1 MKLTPCILLLL
12 ASTAALASNPASSIK
27 ALQHELER
35 WAGNQTGAIIAITV
49 EGDTTQLAKAGRWSA
64 KEERLPDVHTAFEL
78 GSISKVFTALL
89 TADAVESGKLNWDDA
104 IGGDFAQSPVTYAM
118 LATHTSGL
126 PRLPEDFPFENMEDP
141 YAKLSLADLHHS
153 FQQAIAA
160 AQGKALPDK
169 WSYSNFGFAVLGQAV
184 AAELDHS
191 YPVALR
197 QHVLAPLQ
205 LTETWY
211 SGTDND
217 SANTS
222 RLAPGHHSARVAS
235 RWQFDAYGPAGAWV
249 STAADME
256 RFMRAM
262 LAGNKPWVSTME
274 PRAETGGADAMGY
287 GWMIRMVEG
296 SPVFWHGGGTGGYRS
311 FIGIQP
317 DTQRGITILAARDVE
332 VADIG
337 LGWFQGILHEPT
349 ANSVMETLSLDE
361 FVGDYPL
368 APQFILAVFQ
378 GEQGELRAQATGQ
391 PSFALTAQGNDTFAF
406 EGVAARLS
414 FERDAEDQVRA
425 LTLHQAGQELHAPRH
440 PLGSLQSK
448 PKGITLTPEQLK
460 GLEGDYELAP
470 TFVITISVSEAQV
483 FAQATGQ
490 PRFPIYASGPDE
502 FFYEVVDARITFER
516 NSEGA
521 ITQLVLHQNGQDLP
535 GKKR

>member
-1 MKLTPCILLLL
+1 
-12 ASTAALASNPASSIK
+12 
-27 ALQHELER
+27 
-35 WAGNQTGAIIAITV
+35 
-49 EGDTTQLAKAGRWSA
+49 
-64 KEERLPDVHTAFEL
+64 
-78 GSISKVFTALL
+78 
-89 TADAVESGKLNWDDA
+89 
-104 IGGDFAQSPVTYAM
+104 
-118 LATHTSGL
+118 
-126 PRLPEDFPFENMEDP
+126 
-141 YAKLSLADLHHS
+141 
-153 FQQAIAA
+153 
-160 AQGKALPDK
+160 
-169 WSYSNFGFAVLGQAV
+169 
-184 AAELDHS
+184 
-191 YPVALR
+191 
-197 QHVLAPLQ
+197 
-205 LTETWY
+205 
-211 SGTDND
+211 
-217 SANTS
+217 
-222 RLAPGHHSARVAS
+222 
-235 RWQFDAYGPAGAWV
+235 
-249 STAADME
+249 
-256 RFMRAM
+256 
-262 LAGNKPWVSTME
+262 
-274 PRAETGGADAMGY
+274 MGY
-287 GWMIRMVEG
+287 GWMIRKVNG

-349 ANSVMETLSLDE
+349 ANSDMETLSLDA

-368 APQFILAVFQ
+368 APKFILAVFE
-378 GEQGELRAQATGQ
+378 GEEGELRAQATGQ
-391 PSFALTAQGNDTFAF
+391 PSFALTAQGSDAFAF
-406 EGVAARLS
+406 EGVAARLT
-414 FERDAEDQVRA
+414 FERDAEGKVSA
-425 LTLHQAGQELHAPRH
+425 LTLHQAGQALHAPRH